1 MRYTPPIKGKLK
13 KSIMSP
19 VQPMAFA
26 QDIGSVSN
34 LLYELRA
41 LRDDIVAVTNIE
53 LDKIDQKIA
62 EIDYK
67 MEEALRLEKGEKG
80 EDADELKIAQWVLS
94 QIPTPK
100 DGRDGK
106 DADEDRIVSKIAK
119 MVPKSDDIAK
129 EVLKRIPENK
139 ASLKVIQEKIE
150 LDPEVLM
157 GHLEKLSPKLKD
169 KLGINEID
177 KLTKI
182 LDRRYIHGGG
192 DTVTAGTNVTITRN
206 ANGDKVINATGGAA
220 IAVLAAAGDI
230 DDTNTTFTF
239 TSVPTIVVI
248 NGASYAATST
258 VGGTLAWTNVGTT
271 VTLAF
276 PVGTGGSIYAL

>member
-1 MRYTPPIKGKLK
+1 MKYYPPIKGKLK

-106 DADEDRIVSKIAK
+106 DADEDKIVSKIAK

-206 ANGDKVINATGGAA
+206 ANGDKVINATGGSG
-220 IAVLAAAGDI
+220 ITVLAATGTI
-230 DDTNTTFTF
+230 DDTNTIFTF
-239 TSVPTIVVI
+239 TSEPTIVVI

>member
-1 MRYTPPIKGKLK
+1 
-13 KSIMSP
+13 
-19 VQPMAFA
+19 MAFA

-34 LLYELRA
+34 LLYELRS

-206 ANGDKVINATGGAA
+206 ANGDKVINATGGSGTT
-220 IAVLAAAGDI
+220 VLAATGTI
-230 DDTNTTFTF
+230 DDTNTIFTF

>member
-41 LRDDIVAVTNIE
+41 LRDDIVAVTNLE
-53 LDKIDQKIA
+53 LDKIDEKIA
-62 EIDYK
+62 EIDSK
-67 MEEALRLEKGEKG
+67 MEEALSLEKGEKG
-80 EDADELKIAQWVLS
+80 EDADELKIAQWVLT

-119 MVPKSDDIAK
+119 MVPRSDDIAK

-206 ANGDKVINATGGAA
+206 ANGDKVINATGGAS
-220 IAVLAAAGDI
+220 IAVLDATGTI
-230 DDTNTTFTF
+230 DDSNTIFTF
-239 TSVPTIVVI
+239 TSVPTLVVI
-248 NGASYAATST
+248 NGASYASTST
-258 VGGTLAWTNVGTT
+258 VGGILAWTNVGTT

>member
-1 MRYTPPIKGKLK
+1 MRYAPPIKGKLK

-41 LRDDIVAVTNIE
+41 LRDDIVAVTNNE

-62 EIDYK
+62 EVDARV
-67 MEEALRLEKGEKG
+67 ENALQLEKGEKG

-94 QIPTPK
+94 NIEIPK

-106 DADEDRIVSKIAK
+106 DADEAAIVAKIAK
-119 MVPKSDDIAK
+119 MIPKSDDIAK
-129 EVLKRIPENK
+129 DVLKRIPENK

-150 LDPEVLM
+150 IDPEVLM
-157 GHLEKLSPKLKD
+157 GHLERLSPKIKD
-169 KLGINEID
+169 KLGINELD

-192 DTVTAGTNVTITRN
+192 DTVSAGTNITITRN
-206 ANGDKVINATGGAA
+206 ANGDKVINASSGGA
-220 IAVLAAAGDI
+220 
-230 DDTNTTFTF
+230 F
-239 TSVPTIVVI
+239 TSVVVTPTPDDTTTVYTAASPITAVVI
-248 NGASYAATST
+248 NGST
-258 VGGTLAWTNVGTT
+258 YINGSNGMGGTISISGTT
-271 VTLAF
+271 ITLPN
-276 PVGTGGSIYAL
+276 PVGDGGDIYGIA

>member
-41 LRDDIVAVTNIE
+41 LRDDIVAVTNLE
-53 LDKIDQKIA
+53 LDKIDEKIA
-62 EIDYK
+62 EIDSK
-67 MEEALRLEKGEKG
+67 MEEALSLEKGEKG

-119 MVPKSDDIAK
+119 MVPRSDDIAK

-206 ANGDKVINATGGAA
+206 ANGDKVINATGGAS
-220 IAVLAAAGDI
+220 IAVLDATGTI
-230 DDTNTTFTF
+230 DDSNTIFTF
-239 TSVPTIVVI
+239 TSVPTLVVI
-248 NGASYAATST
+248 NGASYASTST
-258 VGGTLAWTNVGTT
+258 VGGILAWTNVGTT